1 MASFLDGRTILVVDD
16 EEAVREYVR
25 EILRPAGTNLRILEA
40 GNGQEALDILDANLP
55 HIILLDLKM
64 PVMDGYVF
72 LERCRE
78 NPKTTWV
85 PILVLTAY
93 TQAEAEIDVLDSG
106 ANDFM
111 TKPIARLELMA
122 RMRSLLRTHS
132 RVEQLQAQVKKRDEI
147 IRSLAKTLEEHIGK
161 EKTKGIVEGLGL
173 KQPSH

>member
-1 MASFLDGRTILVVDD
+1 
-16 EEAVREYVR
+16 
-25 EILRPAGTNLRILEA
+25 
-40 GNGQEALDILDANLP
+40 
-55 HIILLDLKM
+55 
-64 PVMDGYVF
+64 MDGYVF

-78 NPKTTWV
+78 NPKTTWI

-111 TKPIARLELMA
+111 TKPISRLELMA
-122 RMRSLLRTHS
+122 RIRSLLRTHS

-161 EKTKGIVEGLGL
+161 EKTKSIVEELGL
-173 KQPSH
+173 KQPSHP